1 MDRIDYIK
9 YSRSKALEYQTRTSI
24 GVSGGK
30 RIVEKSPCTSEGIVH
45 ITSFVKKHDKLQN
58 VYLKVKPVDVILIEK
73 SVYFPFID
81 GESLYDYLEDSITD
95 TSELIKRIK
104 KCFDVIFAFNSTCVV
119 GWNDTKEFDDIFG
132 KSNGEILETL
142 EAVAPA
148 NIDAIFE
155 NFIISEDGNYTNID
169 YEWTFDFPVP
179 IYYIKYRTLMYFYS
193 NNRGVLGKSIS
204 QEAFFE
210 EFGIKSEWIN
220 VFSDMEDHF
229 QNHVHGIGRKYI
241 YNSNYAQYNA
251 GYLENPEK
259 LYCEDKT
266 KQYEKTIR
274 EKDKRYHKLE
284 KENKK
289 LHYYLDECNKAIVEL
304 RDTYSVKRKITY
316 RMNKIVK
323 KIIPSKVAKAA
334 SVLKNDGMAA
344 LLYKVKNYNDN
355 KNAYERW
362 IELNE
367 INLMES
373 ATLDWNPKI

>member
-58 VYLKVKPVDVILIEK
+58 VYLKVKPVDVILKEK

-210 EFGIKSEWIN
+210 EF
-220 VFSDMEDHF
+220 
-229 QNHVHGIGRKYI
+229 
-241 YNSNYAQYNA
+241 
-251 GYLENPEK
+251 
-259 LYCEDKT
+259 
-266 KQYEKTIR
+266 
-274 EKDKRYHKLE
+274 
-284 KENKK
+284 
-289 LHYYLDECNKAIVEL
+289 
-304 RDTYSVKRKITY
+304 
-316 RMNKIVK
+316 
-323 KIIPSKVAKAA
+323 
-334 SVLKNDGMAA
+334 
-344 LLYKVKNYNDN
+344 
-355 KNAYERW
+355 
-362 IELNE
+362 
-367 INLMES
+367 
-373 ATLDWNPKI
+373 